1 MFQSIGWILIES
13 WPSVHLPIPGY
24 VNTEREVEHIKDQ
37 CKQLSASFQVKSKER
52 KPESI
57 LWGSGQPEPWQADN
71 DDPLRHAKLVSVQ

>member
-37 CKQLSASFQVKSKER
+37 CKQLTASFQVKSKGK
-52 KPESI
+52 KPESFCEA
-57 LWGSGQPEPWQADN
+57 LGSLSLD
-71 DDPLRHAKLVSVQ
+71 KLTMTIPSVMPN

>member
-37 CKQLSASFQVKSKER
+37 CKQLQVKSKER
-52 KPESI
+52 KPE
-57 LWGSGQPEPWQADN
+57 LFCEALGSLSLD
-71 DDPLRHAKLVSVQ
+71 KLTMTIPSVMPN